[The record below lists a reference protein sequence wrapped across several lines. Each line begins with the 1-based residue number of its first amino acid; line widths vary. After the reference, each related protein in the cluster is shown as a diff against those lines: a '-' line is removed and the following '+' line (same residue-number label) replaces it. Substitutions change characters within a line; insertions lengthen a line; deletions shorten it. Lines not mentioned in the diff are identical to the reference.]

1 MTGAFLKGHVMKRGT
16 TMVLKRFFL
25 MALAGLTVGLGGKAW
40 AQTGDGIPAP
50 KLYDGATDCT
60 TAVPSVVKPPRPG
73 AMSALDTAL
82 EDFDPITGTGLV
94 GVVTAGADCDNND
107 VASQFDLAKRLYDD
121 AAAAKR
127 LTVGDDPDPLAVADY
142 AEKKAARDA
151 FGGTIY
157 EALYTQYD
165 RQAGAQ
171 KSINDY
177 NEVVNAT
184 DGTFTEAKT
193 RYDAINIT
201 AAGNDNLVGYTADTG
216 TPGSPNNDEVLGDFG
231 GRNGVEGFRDIT
243 GFAGSG
249 STSGAV
255 VAGEFTDAFNT
266 LLEDAFTTGGTLRLA
281 TTGTGAT
288 ATATISTDVTTLGT
302 ISTYLN
308 EWNDIVKAAAKHLS
322 DGTTNEVS
330 NLPELQESLRRVTAV
345 RDHVQAEQR
354 RLVNVLRAKNYEY
367 DHDTSADTDDVTVS
381 SVLRTYDTELAKRK
395 SAADSVRSAVTALEN
410 SRNALHAAMRDP
422 GTFLGQV
429 VDRRQYEKDQADAQV
444 AEFDAGDAPESVTK
458 AAENAA
464 MALMAAQDDLDAHT
478 ALVGEEDNPASA
490 LLRALLEDPT
500 LPNGKP
506 NPADDDGQAL
516 IDAISATY
524 ETAAGAAEAAQ
535 EVVNELTGEG
545 GQVAMNTAAITEN
558 SNNITSLDGRVTAN
572 EETLVD
578 HGMKLMQKKEYIDNL
593 AAEIGIDPVT
603 GEGTMEGGMSR
614 IDYNAMGI
622 MGNAENIAANAGN
635 IMTNSTSI
643 MENRGMIE
651 TNTAGVMM
659 NAGAISSN
667 ADAIGMNA
675 NAIASNMNAIGS
687 NASAIGDN
695 RNMIGELSDDL
706 DVVRAG
712 VAASMALAGMPAING
727 RGISI
732 GVGSFDGESAF
743 AVGFQIQGEMASFK
757 VGVTSASGATGA
769 SAGVGFQF

>member
-1 MTGAFLKGHVMKRGT
+1 MSDAFLKGHAMERGT
-16 TMVLKRFFL
+16 LMVLKRFFL

-40 AQTGDGIPAP
+40 AQGDGIPAP

-73 AMSALDTAL
+73 AMSALDNAL

-177 NEVVNAT
+177 NEVVQAT
-184 DGTFTEAKT
+184 TGTFTVAKE
-193 RYDAINIT
+193 RYDGINIT
-201 AAGNDNLVGYTADTG
+201 TTNTNLIGYTADDPAT
-216 TPGSPNNDEVLGDFG
+216 TDTDETVIGDFG
-231 GRNGVEGFRDIT
+231 GRNGVEGFQDIM

-249 STSGAV
+249 STSAAV
-255 VAGEFTDAFNT
+255 VAGEFTDTFNT
-266 LLEDAFTTGGTLRLA
+266 LLEGAFTTGGTLRLA
-281 TTGTGAT
+281 TTTVGTTTT
-288 ATATISTDVTTLGT
+288 ATVSTDVATLGT

-308 EWNDIVKAAAKHLS
+308 EWNDIVKAAAKHLA

-367 DHDTSADTDDVTVS
+367 DHDGAADTDEVTVS
-381 SVLRTYDTELAKRK
+381 NVLRAYDTELAKRK
-395 SAADSVRSAVTALEN
+395 SAADSVRSSVTALEN
-410 SRNALHAAMRDP
+410 ARNALHAAMRNP

-429 VDRRQYEKDQADAQV
+429 VDRRQYEKDQADANV
-444 AEFDAGDAPESVTK
+444 AEFDAGEAPESVTK

-478 ALVGEEDNPASA
+478 ALVGDEDNPASA
-490 LLRALLEDPT
+490 LLQALLEDPA

-516 IDAISATY
+516 IDAISTTY
-524 ETAAGAAEAAQ
+524 ETANAAHDEAHEAYEKAEAV
-535 EVVNELTGEG
+535 EESVMGLTGEG
-545 GQVAMNTAAITEN
+545 GAVATNT
-558 SNNITSLDGRVTAN
+558 NNITSLDGRVTAN

-622 MGNAENIAANAGN
+622 IDNAENIAANAGN
-635 IMTNSTSI
+635 IMTNSSNI

-651 TNTAGVMM
+651 MNSGSIAMNSAG
-659 NAGAISSN
+659 ISSN
-667 ADAIGMNA
+667 ADAI
-675 NAIASNMNAIGS
+675 ASNMNSIGQNS
-687 NASAIGDN
+687 SAISDN
-695 RNMIGELSDDL
+695 RNMIGELSEDL

-727 RGISI
+727 RGVSI

>member
-1 MTGAFLKGHVMKRGT
+1 MVPAPWSTRRKPPGAATRQSRRMSIDQVSERLAAIVKGMERSETRVSEQMAADITVAELAERYMKLHVAVNCKPRTALTIRGALRNHILPVLGQANIGAVGPANAAALQYGLRDKPDMANKAIGVLSQMYRLAEAWELMPPRSNPCRLVRMYPARARERFLKRDEYRRLGR
-16 TMVLKRFFL
+16 VL
-25 MALAGLTVGLGGKAW
+25 A
-40 AQTGDGIPAP
+40 
-50 KLYDGATDCT
+50 
-60 TAVPSVVKPPRPG
+60 
-73 AMSALDTAL
+73 
-82 EDFDPITGTGLV
+82 E
-94 GVVTAGADCDNND
+94 AD
-107 VASQFDLAKRLYDD
+107 
-121 AAAAKR
+121 
-127 LTVGDDPDPLAVADY
+127 
-142 AEKKAARDA
+142 AE
-151 FGGTIY
+151 
-157 EALYTQYD
+157 
-165 RQAGAQ
+165 
-171 KSINDY
+171 
-177 NEVVNAT
+177 
-184 DGTFTEAKT
+184 
-193 RYDAINIT
+193 
-201 AAGNDNLVGYTADTG
+201 
-216 TPGSPNNDEVLGDFG
+216 
-231 GRNGVEGFRDIT
+231 
-243 GFAGSG
+243 
-249 STSGAV
+249 
-255 VAGEFTDAFNT
+255 
-266 LLEDAFTTGGTLRLA
+266 
-281 TTGTGAT
+281 GTGAT

-308 EWNDIVKAAAKHLS
+308 EWNEIVKAAAKHLS

-367 DHDTSADTDDVTVS
+367 DHDTDGATDEVTVS
-381 SVLRTYDTELAKRK
+381 NVLRAYDTELAKRK
-395 SAADSVRSAVTALEN
+395 SAADSVRSSVTALEN
-410 SRNALHAAMRDP
+410 ARNALHAAMRDP

-429 VDRRQYEKDQADAQV
+429 VDRRQYEKDQADANV

-478 ALVGEEDNPASA
+478 ALVGDEDNPASA
-490 LLRALLEDPT
+490 LLQALLEDPA

-516 IDAISATY
+516 IDAISTTY
-524 ETAAGAAEAAQ
+524 ETASAAHDEAHEAYEKAEAV
-535 EVVNELTGEG
+535 EESVMGLTGEG
-545 GQVAMNTAAITEN
+545 RAVATNTA
-558 SNNITSLDGRVTAN
+558 NITDLDGRVTAN

-635 IMTNSTSI
+635 IMTNSTNI

-651 TNTAGVMM
+651 MNSGSIAMNSAG
-659 NAGAISSN
+659 ISSN
-667 ADAIGMNA
+667 ADAI
-675 NAIASNMNAIGS
+675 ASNMNSIGQNS
-687 NASAIGDN
+687 SAISDN
-695 RNMIGELSDDL
+695 RNMIGELSEDL